1 MNHADAGLPPDCG
14 GGGSTTFASENLGE
28 IKLKTQHLSA
38 MERFRMEW
46 RLKCSF
52 TTPETVLMLPY

>member
-14 GGGSTTFASENLGE
+14 GSTTFAWAKSS
-28 IKLKTQHLSA
+28 LKTQLLGA